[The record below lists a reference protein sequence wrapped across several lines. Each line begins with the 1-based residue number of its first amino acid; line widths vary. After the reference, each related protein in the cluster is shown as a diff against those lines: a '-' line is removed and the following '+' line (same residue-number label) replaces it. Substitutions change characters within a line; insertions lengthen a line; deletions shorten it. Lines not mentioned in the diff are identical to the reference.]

1 MKSKWVY
8 FLNRLTCISLR
19 TKRRLGVKFC
29 ISLFIYQYD
38 LILKKASLNSSTFEQ
53 FRVKI

>member
-38 LILKKASLNSSTFEQ
+38 LILKKHP
-53 FRVKI
+53 